1 VGLTPW
7 RSGVL
12 AGRRT
17 LDVSLRSAVGPGAV
31 ASGSV
36 SPPLGGVWEGV
47 FHGGRGDQAV
57 RLMFLPR
64 GERAFAGTMWME
76 RREMGPVEDG
86 RSSSDSLW
94 FRVMNFTMRAARS
107 KDPMAV
113 QLAIPNG
120 RTHDIEVHFA
130 TADTTGPAP
139 TPAAAA
145 TLPIVPWTLVPDS
158 ILASHAV
165 PLAPVSTPAPE
176 LAKGTLLLVGGG
188 PSQSDLDAEF
198 LQLAGGS
205 AARIVVIPTASFM
218 PGDSASMR
226 DPSRW
231 GRGYGAHVAVLH
243 AFSRREADSEE
254 FVKPLRDATGVW
266 MTGGEAELLIVSYL
280 GTRTER
286 ELKAL

>member
-1 VGLTPW
+1 
-7 RSGVL
+7 
-12 AGRRT
+12 
-17 LDVSLRSAVGPGAV
+17 
-31 ASGSV
+31 
-36 SPPLGGVWEGV
+36 
-47 FHGGRGDQAV
+47 
-57 RLMFLPR
+57 
-64 GERAFAGTMWME
+64 
-76 RREMGPVEDG
+76 
-86 RSSSDSLW
+86 
-94 FRVMNFTMRAARS
+94 
-107 KDPMAV
+107 
-113 QLAIPNG
+113 
-120 RTHDIEVHFA
+120 
-130 TADTTGPAP
+130 
-139 TPAAAA
+139 
-145 TLPIVPWTLVPDS
+145 
-158 ILASHAV
+158 
-165 PLAPVSTPAPE
+165 VSTPAPE

-286 ELKAL
+286 ELKALLARGGVIGGTSAGALVWGSESQIFRAPKGGNSYKVPSADELLVGDPRAVSFGTLRNVLIAPHFTEYHMAAAVEKTVMARPGLLAFGIDEATALEVHGDQCRVLGRGRVTVFDGKDHAGRIFTLLGDGGRYDLRKRVTL